1 MCVLVFNATNI
12 RDGGG
17 VTHLTEILK
26 KVSLEKYLF
35 SKIVVVGSK
44 QLLDLIED
52 RTWIEKKTH
61 PYLNK
66 SGFYIQIWRL
76 FFFNKLLND
85 SKCDLLFDPGGG
97 YNGKFRPFVTM
108 CRNMLVFEKKERARY
123 KYTFI
128 YFRLILL
135 QFLQIKSFTK
145 ASSVIFISKY
155 ADLYLRKNFNLILQ
169 SSKIIHHGVSTSF
182 NELVKKQENISSY
195 SFEKPFKLLY
205 VSIIDLY
212 KHQDLV
218 VAAIDRLRNQD
229 KLPVEIDLVGSTYK
243 PALKKLI
250 NLLDGKQNSGIN
262 LVGKVDYVNLK
273 EIYSRANAFVFA
285 STCENMP
292 NILIESMRSG
302 LPICCSKKQPMPE
315 FLGEKAFYFDAED
328 ADSIYD
334 TIKQMLLSSSLRA
347 IYAHESKE
355 LSYNFDWTKCANETF
370 SELEHVFLGQIEQ
383 G

>member
-1 MCVLVFNATNI
+1 MCVLVVNATNI

-17 VTHLTEILK
+17 VTHLTEIIK
-26 KVSLEKYLF
+26 RISLEKFVF

-44 QLLDLIED
+44 QLLDLIEN
-52 RTWIEKKTH
+52 RTWVEKHTH

-76 FFFNKLLND
+76 FFFNKFLYD
-85 SKCDLLFDPGGG
+85 TKCDLLFDPGGG

-128 YFRLILL
+128 YFRLLLL
-135 QFLQIKSFTK
+135 QFLQIESFKK

-155 ADLYLRKNFNLILQ
+155 ADFYLRKNFNLKLQ

-182 NELVKKQENISSY
+182 DGLVKDQENIIAY
-195 SFEKPFKLLY
+195 SFDKPFKLLY
-205 VSIIDLY
+205 VSIIDFY
-212 KHQDLV
+212 KHQDIV

-229 KLPVEIDLVGSTYK
+229 KFPVEIDLVGPNYK
-243 PALKKLI
+243 PAFKKLI
-250 NLLDGKQNSGIN
+250 NTLDGKNNCGIN

-315 FLGEKAFYFDAED
+315 FLGEKAFYFEAED

-334 TIKQMLLSSSLRA
+334 TIKQMLLSTSLRES
-347 IYAHESKE
+347 YARESKE

-370 SELEHVFLGQIEQ
+370 SELEQVYLRQIQ
-383 G
+383 KS